1 MPMKAKLL
9 SVMALLLSVM
19 ALLLLTAAGCSGAS
33 EPEAAETP
41 EATQAETSVPKESP
55 LIKGPV
61 SDSGLQIIFGTPDL
75 GVGPNRIGF
84 VLTSKDGIVTSPA
97 VSVTSE
103 YLPEGGAPAETGQT
117 ALAVFRPW
125 PYGTRGLYT
134 TVLDFHAAGDWA
146 LRASVLDLA
155 ASGDGD
161 SAELFFEVAETTH
174 APATGQPA
182 VASDS
187 KTLADV
193 AGFEKITTGSLHDGD
208 LYEVSIADA
217 VASGRPTVIVVASP
231 AFCTNAVCGPQ
242 VDVLKELK
250 DKYRGRANFIH
261 VDYFDNP
268 DEIQGDLDR
277 AIVSPTVL
285 EWNLPST
292 EWSFVVDGEGVVTAR
307 FEAFATLEELEEAL
321 LDVL

>member
-1 MPMKAKLL
+1 MKAKLL
-9 SVMALLLSVM
+9 LFTALALL
-19 ALLLLTAAGCSGAS
+19 AAAGCSGAT
-33 EPEAAETP
+33 EPEAAEP
-41 EATQAETSVPKESP
+41 LGQAQAVTGPPKEAP

-61 SDSGLQIIFGTPDL
+61 SESGLQIIFGTPDL
-75 GVGPNRIGF
+75 GIGPNRVGF
-84 VLTSKDGIVTSPA
+84 VLTSPDGIVTAPA
-97 VSVTSE
+97 VRVTSE
-103 YLPEGGAPAETGQT
+103 YLPEGGDPAEPGQT

-134 TVLDFHAAGDWA
+134 TTLDFHAAGGWM

-155 ASGDGD
+155 ATGDAD
-161 SAELFFEVAETTH
+161 AAEIFFEVAPAPH

-187 KTLADV
+187 KTLDDV
-193 AGFEKITTGSLHDGD
+193 DGFEQITTGSLHDGD
-208 LYEVSIADA
+208 LYQVSIADA
-217 VASGRPTVIVVASP
+217 VASGRPAVIVFASP

-242 VDVLKELK
+242 VDVLKDLK
-250 DKYRGRANFIH
+250 DKYGGRANFIH

-277 AIVSPTVL
+277 AVVSPTVL

-292 EWSFVVDGEGVVTAR
+292 EWSFVLDDAGVVAAR

>member
-1 MPMKAKLL
+1 MKTKLL
-9 SVMALLLSVM
+9 LFLTLA
-19 ALLLLTAAGCSGAS
+19 LLTAAGCSGVS
-33 EPEAAETP
+33 EPEAAEPP
-41 EATQAETSVPKESP
+41 EQARAVTGPPKEAP

-75 GVGPNRIGF
+75 GVGPNRVGF
-84 VLTSKDGIVTSPA
+84 VLTSPDGIVTSPA
-97 VSVTSE
+97 VRVASE
-103 YLPEGGAPAETGQT
+103 YLPDGGGPAEHGQT
-117 ALAVFRPW
+117 ALAIFRPW

-134 TVLDFHAAGDWA
+134 ANLDFPTAGDWA
-146 LRASVLDLA
+146 LRVSVLDLA
-155 ASGDGD
+155 AGGEGDA
-161 SAELFFEVAETTH
+161 AELFFPVAETAH
-174 APATGQPA
+174 APAAGQPA

-187 KTLADV
+187 KTLSDV
-193 AGFEKITTGSLHDGD
+193 PGFEQITTGSLHDGD
-208 LYEVSIADA
+208 LYQVSIADA
-217 VASGRPTVIVVASP
+217 VESGRPAVIVFASP

-250 DKYRGRANFIH
+250 DKYRDQANFIH

-292 EWSFVVDGEGVVTAR
+292 EWSFVLDDTGVVAAR

>member
-1 MPMKAKLL
+1 MKAKLL
-9 SVMALLLSVM
+9 FTMAL
-19 ALLLLTAAGCSGAS
+19 ALLAAAGCSGVS
-33 EPEAAETP
+33 EPEAAEPP
-41 EATQAETSVPKESP
+41 EQAQTVTGPPKEAP

-75 GVGPNRIGF
+75 GIGPNRVGF
-84 VLTSKDGIVTSPA
+84 VLTSPDGIVTSPA
-97 VSVTSE
+97 VRVASE
-103 YLPEGGAPAETGQT
+103 YLPEGGGPAEKGQT

-134 TVLDFHAAGDWA
+134 TALDFHAAGDWA
-146 LRASVLDLA
+146 LRVSVLDLA
-155 ASGDGD
+155 AGGEGDT
-161 SAELFFEVAETTH
+161 AELFFPVAQKAH
-174 APATGQPA
+174 APAAGQPA

-187 KTLADV
+187 KTLTDV
-193 AGFEKITTGSLHDGD
+193 PGFEQITTGSLHDGD
-208 LYEVSIADA
+208 LYQVSIADA
-217 VASGRPTVIVVASP
+217 VESGRPAVIVFASP

-250 DKYRGRANFIH
+250 DKYRGQANFIH

-292 EWSFVVDGEGVVTAR
+292 EWSFVLDEEGVVAAR

>member
-1 MPMKAKLL
+1 MKAKLL
-9 SVMALLLSVM
+9 FTMALVLL
-19 ALLLLTAAGCSGAS
+19 AAAGCSGAS
-33 EPEAAETP
+33 EPETSEAP
-41 EATQAETSVPKESP
+41 EQAQVVTGPPKEAP

-84 VLTSKDGIVTSPA
+84 VLTSPDGIVTSPA
-97 VSVTSE
+97 VRVTSE
-103 YLPEGGAPAETGQT
+103 YLPEGGGPAEHGQT

-134 TVLDFHAAGDWA
+134 TNLDFPTAGDWA
-146 LRASVLDLA
+146 LRVSVLDLA
-155 ASGDGD
+155 AGGEGDT
-161 SAELFFEVAETTH
+161 AELFFPVADKAH

-193 AGFEKITTGSLHDGD
+193 PGFEQITTGSLHDGD
-208 LYEVSIADA
+208 LYQVSIADA
-217 VASGRPTVIVVASP
+217 VESGLPAVIVFASP

-250 DKYRGRANFIH
+250 DKYRGQANFIH

-292 EWSFVVDGEGVVTAR
+292 EWSFVLDEEGVVAAR

>member
-1 MPMKAKLL
+1 MKAKLL
-9 SVMALLLSVM
+9 FTMALVLL
-19 ALLLLTAAGCSGAS
+19 AAAGCSSVS
-33 EPEAAETP
+33 EPETAEPP
-41 EATQAETSVPKESP
+41 EQAQVVTGPPKEAP

-84 VLTSKDGIVTSPA
+84 VLTSPDGIVTSPA
-97 VSVTSE
+97 VRVASE
-103 YLPEGGAPAETGQT
+103 YLPDSGGPAEHGQT

-134 TVLDFHAAGDWA
+134 TNLDFPTAGDWA
-146 LRASVLDLA
+146 LRVSVLDLGA
-155 ASGDGD
+155 GGAGDT
-161 SAELFFEVAETTH
+161 AELFFPVADKAH

-193 AGFEKITTGSLHDGD
+193 PGFEQITTGSLHDGD
-208 LYEVSIADA
+208 LYQVSIADA
-217 VASGRPTVIVVASP
+217 VESGRPAVIVFASP

-250 DKYRGRANFIH
+250 DKYQGQANFIH

-292 EWSFVVDGEGVVTAR
+292 EWSFVLDEEGVVAAR

>member
-1 MPMKAKLL
+1 M
-9 SVMALLLSVM
+9 
-19 ALLLLTAAGCSGAS
+19 
-33 EPEAAETP
+33 
-41 EATQAETSVPKESP
+41 
-55 LIKGPV
+55 
-61 SDSGLQIIFGTPDL
+61 
-75 GVGPNRIGF
+75 
-84 VLTSKDGIVTSPA
+84 DG
-97 VSVTSE
+97 
-103 YLPEGGAPAETGQT
+103 GPAEPGQT

-134 TVLDFHAAGDWA
+134 TTLDFHAAGDWA

-155 ASGDGD
+155 ATGDGD
-161 SAELFFEVAETTH
+161 AAEIFFEVARTPH
-174 APATGQPA
+174 APATGQTA

-193 AGFEKITTGSLHDGD
+193 PGFEQITTGSLHDGD
-208 LYEVSIADA
+208 LYQVSIADA
-217 VASGRPTVIVVASP
+217 VASGRPAVIVFASP

-292 EWSFVVDGEGVVTAR
+292 EWSFVLDDTGLVAAR

>member
-1 MPMKAKLL
+1 MKARLL
-9 SVMALLLSVM
+9 PFLALALL
-19 ALLLLTAAGCSGAS
+19 AAAGCSGAS
-33 EPEAAETP
+33 EPEAAEP
-41 EATQAETSVPKESP
+41 RAQAQVVTGPPKEAP

-61 SDSGLQIIFGTPDL
+61 SESGLQLIFGTPDL
-75 GVGPNRIGF
+75 GVGPNRVGF
-84 VLTSKDGIVTSPA
+84 VLTSPDGIVTAPA
-97 VSVTSE
+97 VRVASE
-103 YLPEGGAPAETGQT
+103 YRPEGGGPAEHGQT
-117 ALAVFRPW
+117 TLAVFRPW

-134 TVLDFHAAGDWA
+134 TTLDFHAAGEWA
-146 LRASVLDLA
+146 LRVSVLDLA
-155 ASGDGD
+155 AGGEGD
-161 SAELFFEVAETTH
+161 SAELFFEVAQAPH

-187 KTLADV
+187 KILADV
-193 AGFEKITTGSLHDGD
+193 PGFEQITTGWLHDGD
-208 LYEVSIADA
+208 LYQVSIADA
-217 VASGRPTVIVVASP
+217 VESGRPAVIVFASP

-277 AIVSPTVL
+277 AVVSPTVL

-292 EWSFVVDGEGVVTAR
+292 EWSFVLDDAGVVAAR

>member
-1 MPMKAKLL
+1 MKAKLL
-9 SVMALLLSVM
+9 FTMALVLL
-19 ALLLLTAAGCSGAS
+19 AAAGCSGAS
-33 EPEAAETP
+33 EPEAP
-41 EATQAETSVPKESP
+41 ERAQAETGAPETGVPKESP
-55 LIKGPV
+55 LIKGPL

-103 YLPEGGAPAETGQT
+103 YLPEGGAPAETRQT

-146 LRASVLDLA
+146 LRASVLDLE

-161 SAELFFEVAETTH
+161 SAELFFEVADTTH

-193 AGFEKITTGSLHDGD
+193 AGFEKITTGSLQDGE

-217 VASGRPTVIVVASP
+217 VESGRPTVIVMASP

-268 DEIQGDLDR
+268 DEIQGDLDK
-277 AIVSPTVL
+277 AIVSPTVR

-292 EWSFVVDGEGVVTAR
+292 EWSFVVDDEGVVAAR
-307 FEAFATLEELEEAL
+307 FEAFATFEELEEAL

>member
-1 MPMKAKLL
+1 MKAKLL
-9 SVMALLLSVM
+9 FTMALVLL
-19 ALLLLTAAGCSGAS
+19 AAAGCSGVS
-33 EPEAAETP
+33 EPEAGEPP
-41 EATQAETSVPKESP
+41 EQAQAVTGPPKEAP

-84 VLTSKDGIVTSPA
+84 VLTSPDGIVTSPA
-97 VSVTSE
+97 VRVASE
-103 YLPEGGAPAETGQT
+103 YLPDGGGPAEPGQT

-134 TVLDFHAAGDWA
+134 TNLDFPTAGDWA
-146 LRASVLDLA
+146 LRVSVLDLA
-155 ASGDGD
+155 AGGAGDT
-161 SAELFFEVAETTH
+161 AELFFPVAEKAH

-193 AGFEKITTGSLHDGD
+193 PGFEQITTGSLHDGD
-208 LYEVSIADA
+208 LYQLSIADA
-217 VASGRPTVIVVASP
+217 VESGRPAVIVFASP

-250 DKYRGRANFIH
+250 DKYREQANFIH

-292 EWSFVVDGEGVVTAR
+292 EWSFVLDEEGVVAAR